1 MGGIINSCETEEH
14 VYRLF
19 IEVYE
24 GKRPLGNPKRRW
36 EDDIKWI
43 IKK

>member
-1 MGGIINSCETEEH
+1 VGGINSSCGTEGH
-14 VYRLF
+14 VYKLF

-24 GKRPLGNPKRRW
+24 RKRPLGNPKRRW

-43 IKK
+43 LKK